1 MTTIPVTI
9 PTSKDSGK
17 FTHGKAVGDEHD
29 SSNDTGSDG
38 ETHKT
43 SKLLRDKLRRKDTRK
58 VSTTHLPPESQSINI
73 RTQLLV
79 DMHVVKLSWTTHRN
93 KGSSS

>member
-1 MTTIPVTI
+1 MKIITINI
-9 PTSKDSGK
+9 PASKDTGK

-43 SKLLRDKLRRKDTRK
+43 SKLLKDKLRRKGTRK
-58 VSTTHLPPESQSINI
+58 V
-73 RTQLLV
+73 
-79 DMHVVKLSWTTHRN
+79 
-93 KGSSS
+93 